1 MDLQSMRQLVARHN
15 LQSGRAVLAALLC
28 AFGAAAL
35 ALAILVGSALAAGN
49 LLANGSFE
57 RDSDGDGEP
66 NGWVRSDFGGILPKR
81 VCNQAY
87 VGSCS
92 FKYIYDGLNKSTQ
105 QVISPLAGNS
115 SETYT
120 LTIWVKGK
128 EIDLGAVSPRVGL
141 YFHQV
146 DGGSDSNYV
155 LLAAG
160 TTAWTKLTVST
171 TSTEAFDYVYVVI
184 SAVADGGKAW
194 FDKVK
199 LVGP

>member
-57 RDSDGDGEP
+57 KDSDGDGEP

-87 VGSCS
+87 AGSCS
-92 FKYIYDGLNKSTQ
+92 FKFVGDATYKDIVQYVDFIPGNAGDTITVSLWARSKDIVVGAGIY
-105 QVISPLAGNS
+105 
-115 SETYT
+115 
-120 LTIWVKGK
+120 
-128 EIDLGAVSPRVGL
+128 RVDVRIV
-141 YFHQV
+141 H
-146 DGGSDSNYV
+146 DDESDDTDFV
-155 LLAAG
+155 LLDAG
-160 TTAWTKLTVST
+160 TTNWRRTLVSLEA
-171 TSTEAFDYVYVVI
+171 TESYDYIIVAIIFDPD
-184 SAVADGGKAW
+184 SGKAW

-199 LVGP
+199 LVRP